1 MKETLERIKT
11 ATASL
16 IVGRAERIALLT
28 RLMSESPA
36 ISVGRK
42 RDDNLVSSSLLDIR
56 APDHTLWIDELSPAL
71 SVPLEAGDRLSVFG
85 GIDGTPVSFRAVVR
99 DYEMSQ
105 GLPTYALGLPRV
117 LRLQRHRVH
126 PRFVS
131 PRPILVYLVGP
142 NANVLEGSLRDISLG
157 GLGVSVGLSAL
168 KTLRRGVRLP
178 SCTVA
183 VSSHDAVQAAL
194 EVRYIRA
201 EPDSARAFIGG
212 RFVQLNPLHQARLE
226 RFVDSLKPAA

>member
-1 MKETLERIKT
+1 
-11 ATASL
+11 
-16 IVGRAERIALLT
+16 
-28 RLMSESPA
+28 MSESPA

-131 PRPILVYLVGP
+131 PRPIPVYLVGP
-142 NANVLEGSLRDISLG
+142 NANVLEG
-157 GLGVSVGLSAL
+157 
-168 KTLRRGVRLP
+168 
-178 SCTVA
+178 
-183 VSSHDAVQAAL
+183 
-194 EVRYIRA
+194 
-201 EPDSARAFIGG
+201 
-212 RFVQLNPLHQARLE
+212 
-226 RFVDSLKPAA
+226 